1 MVTKDSESKIVD
13 KSDGETTV
21 SSKLVYKFN
30 AMPIKIPTR
39 LSCEMTSEDLAG
51 ANGNESGKQTRAGS
65 QGSPT
70 RDTKFGLT
78 L

>member
-21 SSKLVYKFN
+21 SSKLVYKVN

-39 LSCEMTSEDLAG
+39 LYFRNS
-51 ANGNESGKQTRAGS
+51 
-65 QGSPT
+65 T
-70 RDTKFGLT
+70 RDLKICLKK
-78 L
+78 